1 MTPAWYSTHK
11 LIKIPGPQIIEGGKY
26 AEVAHQKNSLTEP
39 SWFAFELALVSP
51 KALARTNLRDLK
63 FDLYPGGGGYSQK
76 KWVGVCG
83 PLPKT
88 LTLFMSS
95 LQANLR
101 PKFAIFPTLFM
112 SY

>member
-1 MTPAWYSTHK
+1 MSVLLLSIIASSASGIFIELESSTIGSEPK
-11 LIKIPGPQIIEGGKY
+11 EFSATLS
-26 AEVAHQKNSLTEP
+26 NSA
-39 SWFAFELALVSP
+39 SVSNSVSVP
-51 KALARTNLRDLK
+51 N
-63 FDLYPGGGGYSQK
+63 PGGGGYSQK

-95 LQANLR
+95 LQANLG

>member
-1 MTPAWYSTHK
+1 M
-11 LIKIPGPQIIEGGKY
+11 
-26 AEVAHQKNSLTEP
+26 
-39 SWFAFELALVSP
+39 LV
-51 KALARTNLRDLK
+51 LH
-63 FDLYPGGGGYSQK
+63 PGGGGGGVLPK

-101 PKFAIFPTLFM
+101 PKSAVFPTLFM